1 MNQRRMGRL
10 LVALVYIGLII
21 ATVWLGS
28 LDTLAQADAVYPA
41 SALVLLTAGLSA
53 RFAVKRYQR
62 LDELAQLIHLTALAV
77 GFVGSL
83 IVVFAVVVLQFSG
96 LLDSPDVFRWLAGPN
111 QPMVLGFYVIIMM
124 TILYLI
130 GWLWGRSRYR

>member
-1 MNQRRMGRL
+1 MNRRRIGWL
-10 LVALVYIGLII
+10 LIALVYLTLII
-21 ATVWLGS
+21 ATVWLGTR
-28 LDTLAQADAVYPA
+28 DTLAQADVVYPF

-53 RFAVKRYQR
+53 KHAVKRYQR

-77 GFVGSL
+77 GFVGTL
-83 IVVFAVVVLQFSG
+83 MLVFAVVVLQFSG
-96 LLDSPDVFRWLAGPN
+96 LLDSPDIFRWLAGPN
-111 QPMVLGFYVIIMM
+111 QPMVLGFCVMVVM